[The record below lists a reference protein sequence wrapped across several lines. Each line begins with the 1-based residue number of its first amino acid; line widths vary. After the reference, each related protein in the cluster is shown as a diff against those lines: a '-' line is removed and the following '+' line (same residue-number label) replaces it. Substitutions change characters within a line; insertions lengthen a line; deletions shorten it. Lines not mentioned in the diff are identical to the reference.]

1 VRTFTKSQLT
11 EFIKG
16 KLGWSQ
22 EHSELVA
29 DILFKART
37 KGAKDIKKRRERDRR
52 RKASDRAYESGY
64 FGPGSKKGRLSKYA
78 FKDTNK

>member
-1 VRTFTKSQLT
+1 MRTFTKSQLA

-16 KLGWSQ
+16 KLGWSK

-37 KGAKDIKKRRERDRR
+37 KGAKDKNPRKKKIDRE
-52 RKASDRAYESGY
+52 
-64 FGPGSKKGRLSKYA
+64 GR
-78 FKDTNK
+78 